1 MPRVF
6 VLYSGLCS
14 GVFTQMKLGRQ
25 ILKLGSRGTF
35 YITTVTI
42 TIIIIITSEEEMCKC
57 VDTFYTNYVIVLL
70 WKPYIYIRDYIETT
84 MD

>member
-1 MPRVF
+1 
-6 VLYSGLCS
+6 
-14 GVFTQMKLGRQ
+14 MKERQKDTENAPVGGEEIRDCISTHRPLIGR
-25 ILKLGSRGTF
+25 G
-35 YITTVTI
+35 
-42 TIIIIITSEEEMCKC
+42 SEEEMCKC

>member
-1 MPRVF
+1 MKSSVRNVPPIKN
-6 VLYSGLCS
+6 YS
-14 GVFTQMKLGRQ
+14 
-25 ILKLGSRGTF
+25 
-35 YITTVTI
+35 
-42 TIIIIITSEEEMCKC
+42 SEEEMCKC